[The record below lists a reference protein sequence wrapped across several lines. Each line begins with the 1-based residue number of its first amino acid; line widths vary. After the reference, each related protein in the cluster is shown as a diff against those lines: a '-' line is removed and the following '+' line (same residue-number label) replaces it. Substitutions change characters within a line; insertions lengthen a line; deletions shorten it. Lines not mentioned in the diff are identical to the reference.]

1 MAFPPELFAFLTD
14 LREHNDRDWF
24 AANKERYERHV
35 LEPAL
40 DFIEAFA
47 PRLEAISPHFEAV
60 PKQVGGSL
68 FRIHRDTRFSK
79 DKSPY
84 KTTVGI
90 FFRHERHRETPA
102 PGFYLHVA
110 PGECFTG
117 AGIWHPPGPA
127 LQRIRRAIAAQP
139 ERWRE
144 VTAIPDFEIAGEAL
158 KRPPRGFDRDHPLI
172 EDIKRKNFA
181 AVSRF
186 EESRVMAAG
195 FVDEYARLCTEAE
208 PFVVFLCDA
217 LELPS

>member
-1 MAFPPELFAFLTD
+1 MAFSPELFAFLAE

-24 AANKERYERHV
+24 AANKQRYEQHV

-47 PRLEAISPHFEAV
+47 PRLAEISPHFQAI
-60 PKQVGGSL
+60 PKRTGGSL
-68 FRIHRDTRFSK
+68 FRIYRDTRFAK

-90 FFRHERHRETPA
+90 FFRHEADKDTPA
-102 PGFYLHVA
+102 PGFYLHLA
-110 PGECFTG
+110 PGECFSG

-127 LQRIRRAIAAQP
+127 LNRIRSAIAGQP

-144 VTAIPDFEIAGEAL
+144 VTAARGLEIAGEAL
-158 KRPPRGFDRDHPLI
+158 KRPPRGFDPDHPLI
-172 EDIKRKNFA
+172 EDIKRKSFG

-186 EESRVMAAG
+186 REDDTFSPR
-195 FVDEYARLCTEAE
+195 FVDEYARRCAAAE

-217 LELPS
+217 LELPT